1 MNMKRIIL
9 PISLLALSA
18 AAFAHPHKSDEANEE
33 PQVQRVWP
41 FFGDKVKSQ
50 KNESNI
56 KAEKETKKVVR
67 IKPKPTTDCLLY
79 TSPSPRDRGCSRMP
93 SSA

>member
-9 PISLLALSA
+9 PISLLVLSA
-18 AAFAHPHKSDEANEE
+18 AAFAHPHKSDDTSEDT
-33 PQVQRVWP
+33 QVQRVWP

-50 KNESNI
+50 KNESDI
-56 KAEKETKKVVR
+56 KSEKETKKVVR
-67 IKPKPTTDCLLY
+67 IKPCLLY
-79 TSPSPRDRGCSRMP
+79 TSPSPRDKRQSRMP